1 MARLPNFL
9 VIIRSEKLSGKGQG
23 RGAKKRTFRFGK
35 KNVSFPKV
43 ETFRFADYTLLVVCM
58 AMPTLAG
65 AQVLKNAYFNVD
77 WQINSPFGQDFS
89 KKTSG
94 WGAHA
99 EGGYYVIPNFAIGA
113 FISYHT
119 NNEYVDRQTIPV
131 NSTSVITSDQQ
142 HSIFQLP
149 FGAAFRYN
157 FAPEGQFQPY
167 VGAQLGASYSE
178 MSTYMNVLKVYDR
191 NWGFYV
197 APEIGMTVYF
207 TPQKQIGVHMAAYY
221 NYATNKG
228 DVLSYHID
236 GLNNWGIRL
245 GLAF

>member
-1 MARLPNFL
+1 MKKINKS
-9 VIIRSEKLSGKGQG
+9 IKLI
-23 RGAKKRTFRFGK
+23 A
-35 KNVSFPKV
+35 
-43 ETFRFADYTLLVVCM
+43 LLVVCM

-157 FAPEGQFQPY
+157 VAPESQFQPY
-167 VGAQLGASYSE
+167 AGVQLGASYSE
-178 MSTYMNVLKVYDR
+178 MSTYMNVMKVYDR

-197 APEIGMTVYF
+197 SPEIGMTMYF
-207 TPQKQIGVHMAAYY
+207 TPQKQIGLHIAAYY

-228 DVLSYHID
+228 DVLSYSID

>member
-1 MARLPNFL
+1 M
-9 VIIRSEKLSGKGQG
+9 
-23 RGAKKRTFRFGK
+23 
-35 KNVSFPKV
+35 
-43 ETFRFADYTLLVVCM
+43 
-58 AMPTLAG
+58 
-65 AQVLKNAYFNVD
+65 
-77 WQINSPFGQDFS
+77 
-89 KKTSG
+89 
-94 WGAHA
+94 
-99 EGGYYVIPNFAIGA
+99 IPNFAIGA

-245 GLAF
+245 GLTF

>member
-1 MARLPNFL
+1 MKTINKS
-9 VIIRSEKLSGKGQG
+9 IKLI
-23 RGAKKRTFRFGK
+23 A
-35 KNVSFPKV
+35 
-43 ETFRFADYTLLVVCM
+43 LLVVCM

>member
-1 MARLPNFL
+1 M
-9 VIIRSEKLSGKGQG
+9 
-23 RGAKKRTFRFGK
+23 
-35 KNVSFPKV
+35 
-43 ETFRFADYTLLVVCM
+43 
-58 AMPTLAG
+58 
-65 AQVLKNAYFNVD
+65 KNAYFNVD

>member
-1 MARLPNFL
+1 MKK
-9 VIIRSEKLSGKGQG
+9 IYKSIKLI
-23 RGAKKRTFRFGK
+23 A
-35 KNVSFPKV
+35 
-43 ETFRFADYTLLVVCM
+43 LLVACL
-58 AMPTLAG
+58 AIPSLAG
-65 AQVLKNAYFNVD
+65 AQVVKNMYFNVD
-77 WQINSPFGQDFS
+77 WQINSPFSQNFS
-89 KKTSG
+89 DKTSG

-99 EGGYYVIPNFAIGA
+99 EAGYYVIPNFSVGA

-119 NNEYVDRQTIPV
+119 NNKYIDRQTLPV
-131 NSTSVITSDQQ
+131 GSTSAITSDQQ

-157 FAPEGQFQPY
+157 VAPESQFQPY
-167 VGAQLGASYSE
+167 AGLQMGANYSE

-197 APEIGMTVYF
+197 SPEIGMNMYF
-207 TPQKQIGVHMAAYY
+207 TPQKQIGLHIAAYY

-228 DVLSYHID
+228 DVLTYSID

>member
-1 MARLPNFL
+1 MKKINKS
-9 VIIRSEKLSGKGQG
+9 IKLI
-23 RGAKKRTFRFGK
+23 A
-35 KNVSFPKV
+35 
-43 ETFRFADYTLLVVCM
+43 LLVVCM

-77 WQINSPFGQDFS
+77 CQINSPFGQDFS

-142 HSIFQLP
+142 HS
-149 FGAAFRYN
+149 
-157 FAPEGQFQPY
+157 PEGQFQPY

>member
-1 MARLPNFL
+1 MKKIN
-9 VIIRSEKLSGKGQG
+9 KLI
-23 RGAKKRTFRFGK
+23 A
-35 KNVSFPKV
+35 
-43 ETFRFADYTLLVVCM
+43 LLIVCM
-58 AMPTLAG
+58 AMPALAG

-149 FGAAFRYN
+149 FGAAFRY
-157 FAPEGQFQPY
+157 
-167 VGAQLGASYSE
+167 SE

>member
-1 MARLPNFL
+1 MKK
-9 VIIRSEKLSGKGQG
+9 IYKSIKLI
-23 RGAKKRTFRFGK
+23 A
-35 KNVSFPKV
+35 
-43 ETFRFADYTLLVVCM
+43 LLVACL
-58 AMPTLAG
+58 AIPSLAG
-65 AQVLKNAYFNVD
+65 AQVVKNMYFNVD
-77 WQINSPFGQDFS
+77 WQINSPFSQDFS
-89 KKTSG
+89 DMTSG

-99 EGGYYVIPNFAIGA
+99 EAGYYVIPNFSVGA

-119 NNEYVDRQTIPV
+119 NNKYIDRQTLPV
-131 NSTSVITSDQQ
+131 SSTSAITSDQQ

-157 FAPEGQFQPY
+157 VAPESQFQPY
-167 VGAQLGASYSE
+167 AGVQLGASYSE
-178 MSTYMNVLKVYDR
+178 MSTYMNVMKVYDR

-197 APEIGMTVYF
+197 SPEIGMTMYF
-207 TPQKQIGVHMAAYY
+207 TPQKQIGLHVAAYY

-228 DVLSYHID
+228 EVLSYSID